1 MKWLLLTPPSSI
13 SGLVQIKRFTTMQ
26 TERTR
31 QSEAQKYLAEVGM
44 FLEKVKSNGVQGEA
58 IRTRSAPSYYYEGNP
73 PAPTSTSER
82 DPYGTDP
89 KSGGAKLD
97 AGKPCLWRGAIDY
110 FPGALRAVATVSTFG
125 ATKYSWKGWS
135 TVPEGFERYSDA
147 LVRHLISESEEG
159 PWDND
164 SGILHAAH
172 AAWNSLARLEFLLRE
187 KSLSATGEK

>member
-1 MKWLLLTPPSSI
+1 
-13 SGLVQIKRFTTMQ
+13 MQ
-26 TERTR
+26 TEQIH
-31 QSEAQKYLAEVGM
+31 QSLVQQ
-44 FLEKVKSNGVQGEA
+44 KVKSNDVQSKA
-58 IRTRSAPSYYYEGNP
+58 IGSGTTTT
-73 PAPTSTSER
+73 TSFISTGER
-82 DPYGTDP
+82 DPYGLDP
-89 KSGGAKLD
+89 KSSGAKLD

-147 LVRHLISESEEG
+147 MVRHLVAESAEG

-172 AAWNSLARLEFLLRE
+172 VAWGSLARLEFLLRE
-187 KSLSATGEK
+187 KTLKATGDD

>member
-1 MKWLLLTPPSSI
+1 
-13 SGLVQIKRFTTMQ
+13 MQ

-44 FLEKVKSNGVQGEA
+44 FLEKVKSNGVQSKAVGSGTEKCQPYL
-58 IRTRSAPSYYYEGNP
+58 SE
-73 PAPTSTSER
+73 PTSYKGDGPKLLGSEER
-82 DPYGTDP
+82 DPYGIDP
-89 KSGGAKLD
+89 KSSGAKLD
-97 AGKPCLWRGAIDY
+97 AGKPCLWRGAVDY

-125 ATKYSWKGWS
+125 ASKYSWKGWS
-135 TVPEGFERYSDA
+135 NVPEGFERYSDA

>member
-1 MKWLLLTPPSSI
+1 
-13 SGLVQIKRFTTMQ
+13 MQ
-26 TERTR
+26 TEQIP
-31 QSEAQKYLAEVGM
+31 QSLVQQ
-44 FLEKVKSNGVQGEA
+44 KVKNSGVQSKAVGSGTEGPA
-58 IRTRSAPSYYYEGNP
+58 HFKEGWGGDAQPYLSEPTSYEGDGP
-73 PAPTSTSER
+73 KLLGSEER
-82 DPYGTDP
+82 DPYGIDP
-89 KSGGAKLD
+89 KSSGAKLD
-97 AGKPCLWRGAIDY
+97 AGKPCLWRGAVDY
-110 FPGALRAVATVSTFG
+110 FPGALRAVAAVSTFG

-147 LVRHLISESEEG
+147 MVRHLVAESAEG

>member
-1 MKWLLLTPPSSI
+1 MI
-13 SGLVQIKRFTTMQ
+13 RRYIIMQ
-26 TERTR
+26 TEQTP
-31 QSEAQKYLAEVGM
+31 QSEAQKYLSEVGM
-44 FLEKVKSNGVQGEA
+44 YLDKVKNNGVQSKAVGPGTEKCLPYL
-58 IRTRSAPSYYYEGNP
+58 SE
-73 PAPTSTSER
+73 PTSYKGDEER
-82 DPYGTDP
+82 DPYGIDP

-147 LVRHLISESEEG
+147 MVRHLVAESAEG

-164 SGILHAAH
+164 SGLLHAAH
-172 AAWNSLARLEFLLRE
+172 AAWNSLARLEILLNEQVRE
-187 KSLSATGEK
+187 QGQASREAAMAGT

>member
-1 MKWLLLTPPSSI
+1 
-13 SGLVQIKRFTTMQ
+13 MQ
-26 TERTR
+26 TEQIH
-31 QSEAQKYLAEVGM
+31 QSEAQKYLSGIAM
-44 FLEKVKSNGVQGEA
+44 YLDKVKNNGVQSKAVGSGTEKCQPYL
-58 IRTRSAPSYYYEGNP
+58 SE
-73 PAPTSTSER
+73 PTSYKGNGDKPLGNGER
-82 DPYGTDP
+82 DPNGIDP

-97 AGKPCLWRGAIDY
+97 AGKPCLWRGAVDY

-147 LVRHLISESEEG
+147 MVRHLVAESAES

-172 AAWNSLARLEFLLRE
+172 VAWGALARLEFLLRE
-187 KSLSATGEK
+187 KSLIATSGGYNARP

>member
-1 MKWLLLTPPSSI
+1 MIRRYTIMKTE
-13 SGLVQIKRFTTMQ
+13 Q
-26 TERTR
+26 TH
-31 QSEAQKYLAEVGM
+31 QLEAQKYLSGVGM
-44 FLEKVKSNGVQGEA
+44 YLDKVKNNGVQSKA
-58 IRTRSAPSYYYEGNP
+58 IGSGTEKCQPYLSE
-73 PAPTSTSER
+73 PTSYKGDGDKLLRSGER
-82 DPYGTDP
+82 DPSGIDP

-97 AGKPCLWRGAIDY
+97 AGKPCLWRGAVDY

-147 LVRHLISESEEG
+147 MVRHLVAESEKG

-172 AAWNSLARLEFLLRE
+172 AAWNALARLEFLLRE
-187 KSLSATGEK
+187 KNLHATANGDQ